1 MGTPMYNLSGMFGGN
16 ALKQEVKDEA
26 VAVKSV
32 RQGKLDRK
40 EGVDTSKRNVKKKK
54 QEDLQALQDKKDN
67 LNIDKI
73 EATGQPTGYDDSSQK
88 KAIRL
93 EKRRS
98 MQDIRD
104 KEKGARRTDKRNRG
118 IERAQNKYNITPEQA
133 SEYYDKRQQTYSA
146 YNKANRNMQDSD
158 ALQGQEGQSGNDLG
172 EDIVKNMDKTTA
184 GIGANMTT
192 NSAAEGSSAEGSAD
206 QKYSFQNFMNI

>member
-1 MGTPMYNLSGMFGGN
+1 MYNLSGMFGGN
-16 ALKQEVKDEA
+16 ALKKEVKEEA

-32 RQGKLDRK
+32 REGKLDRK
-40 EGVDTSKRNVKKKK
+40 EGVDTAKKNVKKKK
-54 QEDLQALQDKKDN
+54 QEDLQALQDKRDN
-67 LNIDKI
+67 LNVD
-73 EATGQPTGYDDSSQK
+73 ENSPNGDSGYDDSSQK

-158 ALQGQEGQSGNDLG
+158 ALQGQEEQSGDDIG
-172 EDIVKNMDKTTA
+172 EQIIGSMTEGTKN
-184 GIGANMTT
+184 IGAGMDT
-192 NSAAEGSSAEGSAD
+192 NSASKSNEDNKG
-206 QKYSFQNFMNI
+206 NFTSYM

>member
-1 MGTPMYNLSGMFGGN
+1 MYNLSGMFGGN
-16 ALKQEVKDEA
+16 ALKQEVKEEA

-32 RQGKLDRK
+32 REGKLDRK
-40 EGVDTSKRNVKKKK
+40 KGVDTAKKNVKKKK
-54 QEDLQALQDKKDN
+54 QEDLQALQDKRAD
-67 LNIDKI
+67 LNVD
-73 EATGQPTGYDDSSQK
+73 ENSPNGDSGYNDSSRK

-104 KEKGARRTDKRNRG
+104 KEKGARRTDRRNRG

-158 ALQGQEGQSGNDLG
+158 ALQAQEGQSGDDVG
-172 EDIVKNMDKTTA
+172 EKIIKNMDKTTA
-184 GIGANMTT
+184 GIGANMTI
-192 NSAAEGSSAEGSAD
+192 NSAAEGSAD
-206 QKYSFQNFMNI
+206 QKYSFQNFMGR

>member
-73 EATGQPTGYDDSSQK
+73 EATGQPTNYDDSSSK
-88 KAIRL
+88 KQIRL

-158 ALQGQEGQSGNDLG
+158 ALQGQEEQSGDDIG
-172 EDIVKNMDKTTA
+172 EQIIGSMTEGTKN
-184 GIGANMTT
+184 IGAGMDT
-192 NSAAEGSSAEGSAD
+192 NSASKSNEDNKG
-206 QKYSFQNFMNI
+206 NFTSYM

>member
-1 MGTPMYNLSGMFGGN
+1 MYNLSGMFGGN
-16 ALKQEVKDEA
+16 ALKQEVKEEA

-32 RQGKLDRK
+32 REGKLDRK
-40 EGVDTSKRNVKKKK
+40 EGVDTAKKNVKKKK
-54 QEDLQALQDKKDN
+54 QEDLQALQDKRDN
-67 LNIDKI
+67 LNVD
-73 EATGQPTGYDDSSQK
+73 ENSPNGDSGYNDSSQK

-158 ALQGQEGQSGNDLG
+158 ALQGQEEQSGDDIG
-172 EDIVKNMDKTTA
+172 EQIIGSMNEGTKN
-184 GIGANMTT
+184 IGAGMDT
-192 NSAAEGSSAEGSAD
+192 NSASKSNEDNKG
-206 QKYSFQNFMNI
+206 NFTSYM

>member
-1 MGTPMYNLSGMFGGN
+1 MYNLSGMFGGN
-16 ALKQEVKDEA
+16 ALKQEVKEEA

-32 RQGKLDRK
+32 REGKLGRK
-40 EGVDTSKRNVKKKK
+40 EGVDTAKKNVKKKK
-54 QEDLQALQDKKDN
+54 QEDLQALQDKRDD
-67 LNIDKI
+67 LNVD
-73 EATGQPTGYDDSSQK
+73 ENSPNGDSGYNDSSQK

-104 KEKGARRTDKRNRG
+104 KEKGARRTDRRNRG

-146 YNKANRNMQDSD
+146 YNKANRNKQDSD
-158 ALQGQEGQSGNDLG
+158 ALQGQEGQSGDDFGEKVAQALDKGTKNLG
-172 EDIVKNMDKTTA
+172 A
-184 GIGANMTT
+184 GIDT
-192 NSAAEGSSAEGSAD
+192 NSAAKASPD
-206 QKYSFQNFMNI
+206 QKYSFQNFMSGFGG

>member
-16 ALKQEVKDEA
+16 ALKQEVKEEA

-32 RQGKLDRK
+32 REGKLGRK
-40 EGVDTSKRNVKKKK
+40 EGVDTAKKNVKKKK
-54 QEDLQALQDKKDN
+54 QEDLQALQDKRDD
-67 LNIDKI
+67 LNVD
-73 EATGQPTGYDDSSQK
+73 ENSPNGDSGYNDSSQK

-104 KEKGARRTDKRNRG
+104 KEKGARRTDRRNRG

-146 YNKANRNMQDSD
+146 YNKANRNTQDSD
-158 ALQGQEGQSGNDLG
+158 ALQGQEGQSGDDVG
-172 EDIVKNMDKTTA
+172 EKIIRNMDKTTQNLGA
-184 GIGANMTT
+184 GIET
-192 NSAAEGSSAEGSAD
+192 NSASESNEDSNGIST
-206 QKYSFQNFMNI
+206 FMSRFNM

>member
-1 MGTPMYNLSGMFGGN
+1 MYNLSGMFGGN
-16 ALKQEVKDEA
+16 ALKQEVKEEA

-32 RQGKLDRK
+32 REGKLDRK
-40 EGVDTSKRNVKKKK
+40 EGVDTAKKNVKKKK
-54 QEDLQALQDKKDN
+54 QEDLQALQDKRDN
-67 LNIDKI
+67 LNVD
-73 EATGQPTGYDDSSQK
+73 ENNPNGDSGYNDSSQK

-158 ALQGQEGQSGNDLG
+158 ALQGQEGQSGNDIG

-206 QKYSFQNFMNI
+206 QRYSFQNFMGGMGRG

>member
-16 ALKQEVKDEA
+16 ALKQEVKEEA

-32 RQGKLDRK
+32 REGKLDRK
-40 EGVDTSKRNVKKKK
+40 EGVDTAKKNVKKKK
-54 QEDLQALQDKKDN
+54 QEDLQALQDKRDN
-67 LNIDKI
+67 LNVD
-73 EATGQPTGYDDSSQK
+73 ENSPNGDSGYDDSSQK

-158 ALQGQEGQSGNDLG
+158 ALQGQEEQSGDDIG
-172 EDIVKNMDKTTA
+172 EQIIGSMTEGTKN
-184 GIGANMTT
+184 IGAGMDT
-192 NSAAEGSSAEGSAD
+192 NSASKSNEDNKG
-206 QKYSFQNFMNI
+206 NFTSYM